1 MFKAKKPNG
10 RRISLVTA
18 SAASVLL
25 AITACGSAAPS
36 TSAPLSDVDAG
47 CEKAYPAKYQW
58 YDGNV
63 INIQAAVAKDK
74 GFFAKNCIAG
84 SPVSIATTP
93 ASITAMVG
101 GQVDF
106 INTGPDNV
114 PPARAQGIDLKVVTN
129 ILTRPIYSLV
139 VLKDKV
145 GDTYEETLQNIK
157 TVGVVALGGSA
168 EFHSHTHFSDAG
180 IDPGTK
186 TFVALGQTST
196 MLAGLENKK
205 VDAVYFYGTAQD
217 VAVAKEFGVMVSDT
231 RKENTKENPV
241 PKTLQGVGKTSL
253 LWAAQGSFLEKNPE
267 TGKRFHAA
275 MDEASKWIQ
284 DPKNREEL
292 YELLREQVSVPA
304 DLANADEVYKAS
316 VDIYTENVDTN
327 VDLNALQAYVDF
339 TVKTRGIK
347 ITEQAK
353 DMVWSETVK

>member
-1 MFKAKKPNG
+1 MFRAKKHSG
-10 RRISLVTA
+10 RRIALMTA
-18 SAASVLL
+18 SAASLVLVVS
-25 AITACGSAAPS
+25 ACGGGAPS
-36 TSAPLSDVDAG
+36 TSAPLSEVDAK
-47 CEKAYPAKYQW
+47 CEKTYPAKYQW
-58 YDGNV
+58 YDGNI

-84 SPVSIATTP
+84 TPVSIASTP
-93 ASITAMVG
+93 AAITSMVG

-114 PPARAQGIDLKVVTN
+114 PPARAQGIDLKIVTN

-139 VLKDKV
+139 VAKDKV
-145 GDTYEETLQNIK
+145 GGTFEETLNNIK

-168 EFHSHTHFSDAG
+168 EFHAHTNFTDAG
-180 IDPGTK
+180 IDVGTK

-217 VAVAKEFGVMVSDT
+217 VAVAKGFGVMVSDT
-231 RKENTKENPV
+231 RKEDTASNPV

-253 LWAAQGSFLEKNPE
+253 LWAAQGSFLGKNPE
-267 TGKRFHAA
+267 TGKRFYAA
-275 MDEASKWIQ
+275 LDEASKWIS
-284 DPKNREEL
+284 DPKNRAEL

-304 DLANADEVYKAS
+304 DLANADAVYKAA
-316 VDIYTENVDTN
+316 VDVYAENVDTKI
-327 VDLNALQAYVDF
+327 DLAALQAYVDF
-339 TVKTRGIK
+339 TVKTRGTK

-353 DMVWSETVK
+353 DMVWTETVK

>member
-1 MFKAKKPNG
+1 MLRAKKHN
-10 RRISLVTA
+10 RRIALMSA
-18 SAASVLL
+18 SAASIML
-25 AITACGSAAPS
+25 AITACGGAS
-36 TSAPLSDVDAG
+36 TSTTAPLSEVAAG

-58 YDGNV
+58 YDGNI

-84 SPVSIATTP
+84 TSVSIASTP

-145 GDTYEETLQNIK
+145 GATYEETLKNIK

-168 EFHSHTHFSDAG
+168 EFHSHTNFEDAG
-180 IDPGTK
+180 IDPATK

-217 VAVAKEFGVMVSDT
+217 VAVAKGFGVMVSDS
-231 RKENTKENPV
+231 RKAATNENPV

-253 LWAAQGSFLEKNPE
+253 LWAAQGSFLQKNPE
-267 TGKRFHAA
+267 TGKRFVAA
-275 MDEASKWIQ
+275 LDEASAWIR

-292 YELLREQVSVPA
+292 YKILHDQVSVPA
-304 DLANADEVYKAS
+304 DLSNADAVYKAS
-316 VDIYTENVDTN
+316 VDIYAENVDTK
-327 VDLNALQAYVDF
+327 VDLPALQAYVDF